1 VNVVYQH
8 TIKDKWWN
16 YSYTILFG
24 LLGVGLLGLSAYSLS
39 YFSEMHSSL
48 APSNT
53 HALKL
58 YLIPFIIFGVALK
71 VLSQAIGMYNMY
83 ILKTREA
90 KLKKDRI
97 DAVLEL
103 YNITYDLEI
112 DLHPNYR
119 SPQDAKVNLEVH
131 KPR

>member
-1 VNVVYQH
+1 
-8 TIKDKWWN
+8 
-16 YSYTILFG
+16 
-24 LLGVGLLGLSAYSLS
+24 LLGVGLFGLSAYSLS
-39 YFSEMHSSL
+39 YVSEMHSSL
-48 APSNT
+48 APSNA

-103 YNITYDLEI
+103 YHITYDLEI

-131 KPR
+131 NLR